1 MADTL
6 KVGIVTLSD
15 RASRGEYTDRGG
27 PKVEE
32 LLRRFLESSWEAVK
46 KILPDDEKLLEDT
59 LRSLS
64 DDEGCQLIITTGG
77 TGPAPRDVTPDATL
91 RVCQKI
97 LPGFGELMRAISYKK
112 VPTAILSRQTAGIYN
127 NKTLIVN
134 LPGKPAAIEDCL
146 PAIFPAV
153 VDCLDLL
160 GVKGVEVNRAEVSV
174 HRPHREH

>member
-32 LLRRFLESSWEAVK
+32 LLRRFLKSSWEAVK

-146 PAIFPAV
+146 PAVFPAV

-160 GVKGVEVNRAEVSV
+160 DVKGVEVNRAEVPV

>member
-1 MADTL
+1 MSDTL

-174 HRPHREH
+174 HRPHRED

>member
-59 LRSLS
+59 LPSRS

>member
-174 HRPHREH
+174 HRPHRED